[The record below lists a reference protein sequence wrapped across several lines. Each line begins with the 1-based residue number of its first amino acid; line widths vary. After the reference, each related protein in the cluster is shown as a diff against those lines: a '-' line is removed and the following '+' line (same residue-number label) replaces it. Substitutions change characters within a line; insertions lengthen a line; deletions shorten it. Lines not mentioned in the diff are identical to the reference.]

1 MKKFLNYKT
10 LMTILAGVVV
20 LLEVL
25 MDVFK
30 INLNIEAVISVS
42 VAIVGLMVTLGIVDK
57 DKTDKDVK
65 SREDLKE
72 FTNNEKKDE
81 NKTEDENKTLADQ
94 KDKTKKLEIEKTE
107 NDENLMDKTNMN

>member
-30 INLNIEAVISVS
+30 IKLNIEAVISVS

-57 DKTDKDVK
+57 DKTDKNVK
-65 SREDLKE
+65 SREDLKD
-72 FTNNEKKDE
+72 FTNVTK
-81 NKTEDENKTLADQ
+81 EDENKTLADQ
-94 KDKTKKLEIEKTE
+94 NDTTKKLETE
-107 NDENLMDKTNMN
+107 ETKADENFEDLVDKTNKD

>member
-30 INLNIEAVISVS
+30 IKLNIEAVISVS

-65 SREDLKE
+65 SREDLKD
-72 FTNNEKKDE
+72 FTNETK
-81 NKTEDENKTLADQ
+81 EDENKTLADQ
-94 KDKTKKLEIEKTE
+94 NDTTKKLETEETKT
-107 NDENLMDKTNMN
+107 DENFEDLVDKTNKD